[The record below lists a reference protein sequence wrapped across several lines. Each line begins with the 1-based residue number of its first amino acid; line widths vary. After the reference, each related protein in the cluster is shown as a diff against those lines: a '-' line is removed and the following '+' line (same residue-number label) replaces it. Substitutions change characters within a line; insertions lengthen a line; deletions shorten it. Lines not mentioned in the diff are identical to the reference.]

1 MAAVVLMF
9 GLPMIVAAALISPS
23 ALHNLVHGVL
33 FYAIVG
39 LGLPF
44 VGWQTF
50 LAVFAFPPSG
60 TGRTA
65 AVLSVWL
72 GATVLVAAVFTI
84 GLQQRRKIM
93 IYEIRN
99 YHFRPDLIDAYKAWA
114 KAEAI
119 PHLASQ
125 LDVLGFWI
133 NSKDAP
139 ELNGAPQDHLGTAN
153 VTWIIRW
160 RDLAQ
165 RNEVLPRILSSPAWQ
180 DIFSRVPEG
189 SASYLRIEAKFADA
203 LM

>member
-1 MAAVVLMF
+1 
-9 GLPMIVAAALISPS
+9 
-23 ALHNLVHGVL
+23 VHGVL

-44 VGWQTF
+44 QGGR
-50 LAVFAFPPSG
+50 PSW
-60 TGRTA
+60 RYSLFRHREQVRIA

-72 GATVLVAAVFTI
+72 GGTVMVAAVFTI

-139 ELNGAPQDHLGTAN
+139 EVNGAPQDHLGTAN

-189 SASYLRIEAKFADA
+189 PASYLRIEAKFADS

>member
-1 MAAVVLMF
+1 
-9 GLPMIVAAALISPS
+9 
-23 ALHNLVHGVL
+23 
-33 FYAIVG
+33 
-39 LGLPF
+39 
-44 VGWQTF
+44 
-50 LAVFAFPPSG
+50 
-60 TGRTA
+60 
-65 AVLSVWL
+65 
-72 GATVLVAAVFTI
+72 
-84 GLQQRRKIM
+84 M

-133 NSKDAP
+133 KSKDAP
-139 ELNGAPQDHLGTAN
+139 EVNGAPQDHLGTAN

-160 RDLAQ
+160 RDLAH
-165 RNEVLPRILSSPAWQ
+165 RNEAWSRLWATPEWN

-189 SASYLRIEAKFADA
+189 LASYLRIEAKFADS

>member
-1 MAAVVLMF
+1 
-9 GLPMIVAAALISPS
+9 
-23 ALHNLVHGVL
+23 
-33 FYAIVG
+33 
-39 LGLPF
+39 
-44 VGWQTF
+44 
-50 LAVFAFPPSG
+50 
-60 TGRTA
+60 
-65 AVLSVWL
+65 
-72 GATVLVAAVFTI
+72 
-84 GLQQRRKIM
+84 M

-125 LDVLGFWI
+125 LEVLGFWI

-139 ELNGAPQDHLGTAN
+139 EVNGAPQDHLGTAY

-160 RDLAQ
+160 RDLAR

-189 SASYLRIEAKFADA
+189 PASYLRIEAKFAEA

>member
-1 MAAVVLMF
+1 
-9 GLPMIVAAALISPS
+9 
-23 ALHNLVHGVL
+23 
-33 FYAIVG
+33 
-39 LGLPF
+39 
-44 VGWQTF
+44 
-50 LAVFAFPPSG
+50 
-60 TGRTA
+60 
-65 AVLSVWL
+65 
-72 GATVLVAAVFTI
+72 
-84 GLQQRRKIM
+84 M

-114 KAEAI
+114 KNEAI

-139 ELNGAPQDHLGTAN
+139 ELNGAPQDPLGTAN

-189 SASYLRIEAKFADA
+189 PASYLRIEAKFAEA

>member
-9 GLPMIVAAALISPS
+9 GLPMIVAAALR

-60 TGRTA
+60 TDSIA

-72 GATVLVAAVFTI
+72 GGTVLVAAVFTI

-119 PHLASQ
+119 PHLASRRTGF
-125 LDVLGFWI
+125 LDQF
-133 NSKDAP
+133 
-139 ELNGAPQDHLGTAN
+139 
-153 VTWIIRW
+153 
-160 RDLAQ
+160 
-165 RNEVLPRILSSPAWQ
+165 
-180 DIFSRVPEG
+180 EG
-189 SASYLRIEAKFADA
+189 RA
-203 LM
+203 

>member
-1 MAAVVLMF
+1 MDIAEWLQD
-9 GLPMIVAAALISPS
+9 
-23 ALHNLVHGVL
+23 
-33 FYAIVG
+33 
-39 LGLPF
+39 LGLERYVP
-44 VGWQTF
+44 
-50 LAVFAFPPSG
+50 AFRDNEIDERVP
-60 TGRTA
+60 RKTA
-65 AVLSVWL
+65 
-72 GATVLVAAVFTI
+72 
-84 GLQQRRKIM
+84 M

-139 ELNGAPQDHLGTAN
+139 EVNGAPQDHLGTAN

-189 SASYLRIEAKFADA
+189 PASYLRIEAKFADA

>member
-1 MAAVVLMF
+1 LANGAEALVSAQE
-9 GLPMIVAAALISPS
+9 GIDRGREGGIRYQEGACLPS
-23 ALHNLVHGVL
+23 
-33 FYAIVG
+33 
-39 LGLPF
+39 
-44 VGWQTF
+44 
-50 LAVFAFPPSG
+50 VFNSG
-60 TGRTA
+60 
-65 AVLSVWL
+65 
-72 GATVLVAAVFTI
+72 
-84 GLQQRRKIM
+84 RKIM

-114 KAEAI
+114 KNEAI

-139 ELNGAPQDHLGTAN
+139 ELNGAPQDPLGTAN

>member
-1 MAAVVLMF
+1 
-9 GLPMIVAAALISPS
+9 
-23 ALHNLVHGVL
+23 
-33 FYAIVG
+33 
-39 LGLPF
+39 
-44 VGWQTF
+44 
-50 LAVFAFPPSG
+50 
-60 TGRTA
+60 
-65 AVLSVWL
+65 
-72 GATVLVAAVFTI
+72 VLVVVVFTI

-99 YHFRPDLIDAYKAWA
+99 YHFRSDLIDAYKTWA

-139 ELNGAPQDHLGTAN
+139 EVNGAPQDHLGTAN

-189 SASYLRIEAKFADA
+189 PASYLRIEAKFADS